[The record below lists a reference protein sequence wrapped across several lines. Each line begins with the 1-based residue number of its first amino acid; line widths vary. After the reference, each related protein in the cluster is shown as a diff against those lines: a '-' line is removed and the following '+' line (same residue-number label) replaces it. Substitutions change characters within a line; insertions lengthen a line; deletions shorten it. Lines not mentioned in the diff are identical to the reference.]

1 LTRIQEEIV
10 KDYNETTYPN
20 NPTIV
25 SKTHY
30 YYDQFPLTNRT
41 GMTGHDSEF
50 STSFTTRANPTT
62 TSRWL
67 ASENRWIDSKAYYD
81 ILGNVVQTTDAR
93 NYSSTINYSSAFQ
106 YAYPTQAINAKGHS
120 ATNNYN
126 FYTGQVISST
136 NANNQTTTN
145 TFDSV
150 DRLTRVDLPDGSYT
164 RYAYDL
170 TPNNFST
177 TVYNLVAPGQETSAT
192 SYRDGIGRVYRAR
205 MSDPGGD
212 IFTDTQYQF
221 DSQGANA
228 RTSNP
233 YRSGET
239 IYWTE
244 TQYDALGRVAKVI
257 PPDGSSTTNHLQYI
271 YDLDTP
277 AKTVVDAAGKQKR
290 YEYDALGRVFRIT
303 EPDNSGQLTLTT
315 TYNYLPAGGQPGLV
329 ITQGS
334 HSITY
339 VYDTLGRTV
348 SDTYPENGTTTYA
361 YDDNGNVIQKTDAR
375 GYMTNYVYD
384 ELNRL
389 TSKTHQNDGGV
400 TPSVSMAYDTATNGT
415 GRPASW
421 TSGANSGSSTY
432 DIMGRS
438 ISESLSIAGDTQSM
452 QWSYIQGGEL
462 ITTTYPNGFTTTNG
476 YDSVGNLETIG
487 SSFAGNLVTNVD
499 RNSGG
504 AWTLVNYGNGVSN
517 ARTFNLNMQLA
528 SIRVSSATDYF
539 YKAYGY
545 NEGVANNGKI
555 AAITDN
561 LNSSKSISYTYD
573 EINRLATAATSGPD
587 WGLSWSYDRY
597 GNRLS
602 QNVTKGTA
610 PSNSLSI
617 NSTNNRVSTWTYDAV
632 GNVTNDGRNTY
643 AYDAENRVISIN
655 NGATTYTYG
664 AGSSR
669 LTKTTGGTTTRYYFG
684 VAEKTNSSWTKIQV
698 GIPAGTV
705 EWDNGTILFK
715 SNDHLGTPRII
726 TNASGALIGQTDLF
740 PYGEVWSET
749 GTQTKYKFSGKE
761 RDAESGNDYFGER
774 YLNNIAGRFLT
785 VDPVIHLNDPQSF
798 NAYVYTRN
806 DPVNLIDPDGAD
818 SIKFS
823 VNEDGAIV
831 GDNAWLIGV
840 VMYNAQD
847 KNYEIWRMA
856 LSMGIELPYVDG
868 FSGLQRNTLLDNPF
882 YLQYDSCQSD
892 PVCNKQNELA
902 KIETAKSLTAE
913 NTSNSNVN
921 QPAYNVIPGLCT
933 EQRIG

>member
-1 LTRIQEEIV
+1 
-10 KDYNETTYPN
+10 
-20 NPTIV
+20 
-25 SKTHY
+25 
-30 YYDQFPLTNRT
+30 
-41 GMTGHDSEF
+41 
-50 STSFTTRANPTT
+50 
-62 TSRWL
+62 
-67 ASENRWIDSKAYYD
+67 
-81 ILGNVVQTTDAR
+81 
-93 NYSSTINYSSAFQ
+93 
-106 YAYPTQAINAKGHS
+106 
-120 ATNNYN
+120 
-126 FYTGQVISST
+126 
-136 NANNQTTTN
+136 
-145 TFDSV
+145 
-150 DRLTRVDLPDGSYT
+150 
-164 RYAYDL
+164 
-170 TPNNFST
+170 
-177 TVYNLVAPGQETSAT
+177 
-192 SYRDGIGRVYRAR
+192 
-205 MSDPGGD
+205 
-212 IFTDTQYQF
+212 
-221 DSQGANA
+221 
-228 RTSNP
+228 
-233 YRSGET
+233 
-239 IYWTE
+239 
-244 TQYDALGRVAKVI
+244 
-257 PPDGSSTTNHLQYI
+257 
-271 YDLDTP
+271 
-277 AKTVVDAAGKQKR
+277 
-290 YEYDALGRVFRIT
+290 
-303 EPDNSGQLTLTT
+303 
-315 TYNYLPAGGQPGLV
+315 
-329 ITQGS
+329 
-334 HSITY
+334 
-339 VYDTLGRTV
+339 
-348 SDTYPENGTTTYA
+348 
-361 YDDNGNVIQKTDAR
+361 
-375 GYMTNYVYD
+375 
-384 ELNRL
+384 
-389 TSKTHQNDGGV
+389 
-400 TPSVSMAYDTATNGT
+400 
-415 GRPASW
+415 
-421 TSGANSGSSTY
+421 
-432 DIMGRS
+432 
-438 ISESLSIAGDTQSM
+438 
-452 QWSYIQGGEL
+452 
-462 ITTTYPNGFTTTNG
+462 
-476 YDSVGNLETIG
+476 
-487 SSFAGNLVTNVD
+487 
-499 RNSGG
+499 
-504 AWTLVNYGNGVSN
+504 
-517 ARTFNLNMQLA
+517 MQLA